1 MTRALLA
8 LVVLALLLI
17 LGDKLAG
24 LRRTSVPAAQ
34 LTSAPRDGP
43 RMILPEVAPAAKPDT
58 PPPHQELSPVDRLG
72 RLAVRQ
78 RLRSEGEQIYL
89 DSMLVATDSVLQ
101 RWVDSA
107 GAPIRVAVVPGGP
120 ADYTPRMAGYMQEAL
135 ARWED
140 LNLGFRFTV
149 DEDTAEADITVRWID
164 RFPIA
169 RAGRTDV
176 TSDQRGHILHALI
189 QLAVHDSSGRRI
201 PDAALRVVALH
212 EAGHA
217 IGLPHSTDPV
227 DVMYPSARAQTLS
240 ERDRR
245 TAAVLYDLSPGD
257 IRDSVGQERG
267 GSEY

>member
-1 MTRALLA
+1 MTRVLLA

-24 LRRTSVPAAQ
+24 LRRTSVPVAR
-34 LTSAPRDGP
+34 LTSASGGGP
-43 RMILPEVAPAAKPDT
+43 APPPLRAPAPAAKPDT
-58 PPPHQELSPVDRLG
+58 PPPHQELSGVDRLA

-101 RWVDSA
+101 HWVDST

-120 ADYTPRMAGYMQEAL
+120 ADYAPQMAGYMQDAL

-149 DEDTAEADITVRWID
+149 DEDTVGADITVRWID

-176 TSDQRGHILHALI
+176 TSDQRGHIRHALI
-189 QLAVHDSSGRRI
+189 QLAVHDSSGRKI
-201 PDAALRVVALH
+201 PDAGLRVVAMH
-212 EAGHA
+212 EVGHA
-217 IGLPHSTDPV
+217 IGLPHSSDPT
-227 DVMYPSARAQTLS
+227 DVMYPSARARTLS
-240 ERDRR
+240 ERDQR
-245 TAAVLYDLSPGD
+245 TAAVLYELPAGD
-257 IRDSVGQERG
+257 IRDSIGQ
-267 GSEY
+267 